1 MHLRDI
7 IFCIKTKM
15 LKEVLL
21 SPQRLLFAL
30 RTFKIVEV
38 AQLLLGNGSV
48 WGREEEEQ
56 WQGNLWVRIKIA

>member
-1 MHLRDI
+1 
-7 IFCIKTKM
+7 M